1 MRRTMLMM
9 CIATLAACTGKPP
22 APQATSANPA
32 PAHEAPWQALQKDK
46 QRAQAVQQT
55 VDQQAAEQRRQ
66 IEAAQ
71 Q

>member
-1 MRRTMLMM
+1 MKPLALIF
-9 CIATLAACTGKPP
+9 CAAALAACSNKPP
-22 APQATSANPA
+22 APQAVATKPHGAS
-32 PAHEAPWQALQKDK
+32 EAPWSDMQKDK

-66 IEAAQ
+66 TEAAQ